1 MKSRTTIAFHGAA
14 REVTGSCHLVQ
25 SGASRLLLDCGMIQG
40 GRSRHERNRE
50 PLPFDPGTIDA
61 VLLSHAHIDHSGRL
75 PLLLKQGYRGP
86 ILTTEPSADLCR
98 ILLADS
104 GRIHEEDARWKIKR
118 LRKRGED
125 AGWVR
130 PLFTEEEGLA
140 VMERIQPVEFD
151 EAVDLGPAGR
161 ARFVKAGHI
170 LGAAIVQ
177 LDLQANGASRRLTFS
192 GDLGVGGAR
201 LLSPPQPVE
210 RPDFLLIESTYGNR
224 SREETRD
231 RTEQLYDVIAATID
245 RGGKVVIPSFAVG
258 RTQEILARINDLV
271 ESGRL
276 SGMPVYVDSPMAV
289 AATRASSEHPEA
301 YSSQARRRIREGD
314 LPFEFPGL
322 KLVVAVEDSM
332 AINTAREPCVII
344 SASGMC
350 TAGRIKHHLKHN
362 ISDSRSTIL
371 FVGYQARSSL
381 GQVIQS
387 GVSPVRIFGD
397 WYPVRARVETIE
409 GFSAHA
415 DREELLEWFAALGG
429 VPQRTFVVHGE
440 EQAAT
445 AFGAELRER
454 FEARVDVPALGQ
466 EFDLV

>member
-1 MKSRTTIAFHGAA
+1 MKIAFHGAA

-25 SGASRLLLDCGMIQG
+25 AGGAKLLLDCGMIQG
-40 GRSRHERNRE
+40 GRSRHERNRK
-50 PLPFDPGTIDA
+50 PMPFDPGSLDA

-86 ILTTEPSADLCR
+86 IVTTRATADLCR

-104 GRIHEEDARWKIKR
+104 GRIHEEDAKWKIKR
-118 LRKRGED
+118 LRKRRED
-125 AGWVR
+125 WKWVT

-140 VMERIQPVEFD
+140 VLEQIQTVEFD
-151 EAVDLGPAGR
+151 QDVDLGAAGR

-177 LDLQANGASRRLTFS
+177 LDLEANGESRRLAFS
-192 GDLGVGGAR
+192 GDLGVHGAR
-201 LLSPPQPVE
+201 LLSPPKHVE

-231 RTEQLYDVIAATID
+231 RTDLLYDVISSTVD

-258 RTQEILARINDLV
+258 RTQEILARLNDLV

-276 SGMPVYVDSPMAV
+276 SGVPVYVDSPMAV
-289 AATRASSEHPEA
+289 AATRAFDGHPEA
-301 YSSQARRRIREGD
+301 YSSEVRQQLQDGD
-314 LPFEFPGL
+314 LPLDFPGL
-322 KLVVAVEDSM
+322 KLTVKVEDSM
-332 AINTAREPCVII
+332 AINSSREPAVII

-350 TAGRIKHHLKHN
+350 TAGRVKHHLKHN
-362 ISDSRSTIL
+362 ISNPASTIL

-387 GVSPVRIFGD
+387 GISPVRIFGD
-397 WYPVRARVETIE
+397 WYPVQARVETIE

-415 DREELLEWFAALGG
+415 DREELLEWFGALGG
-429 VPQRTFVVHGE
+429 TPKRTFVVHGE
-440 EQAAT
+440 EHAAT
-445 AFGAELRER
+445 AFGSALRER
-454 FEARVDVPALGQ
+454 FEARVEVPELGQ
-466 EFDLV
+466 EFDLA